1 MTAPALVLLANGS
14 TDPKVA
20 EVTHTMRV
28 KMQSWRPEISM
39 YSAFLDHCPPTGPQV
54 INQIS
59 RTRTEEVVFV
69 PLNLSRAFV
78 NDQQV
83 DDLVAKSRAAHPKM
97 RFIAARPVGPEAG
110 LLPLIDRR
118 LRDALAEAHA
128 SELDGLVL
136 LTEGADDPRSQSLLA
151 RRTRQWSLHHK
162 LPVVIAS
169 ANDNGADAAAA
180 VHALRS
186 QGRRH
191 IAAGSL
197 FMAADEAYRAQAEL
211 ALQAGATAV
220 GGPLGAETELM
231 ELALGRYAVAS
242 MDMIHFE
249 EEQPAEQEAGTGR
262 HLSVVSA

>member
-28 KMQSWRPEISM
+28 KMQSWRPEIPM

-54 INQIS
+54 VNQIS

-69 PLNLSRAFV
+69 PLNLSRAYV
-78 NDQQV
+78 NDDQV
-83 DDLVAKSRAAHPKM
+83 DELVAKSRAAHPKL
-97 RFIAARPVGPEAG
+97 RFIAAKPVGPEAA
-110 LLPLIDRR
+110 LLPLVDRR
-118 LRDALAEAHA
+118 LRAALSAVHA

-136 LTEGADDPRSQSLLA
+136 LTEGADDPRSQSLIA

-162 LPVVIAS
+162 LPVVTAS
-169 ANDNGADAAAA
+169 ANDHGADAAAA
-180 VHALRS
+180 VHALRT

-197 FMAADEAYRAQAEL
+197 FLTADEAYRNQAEL

-220 GGPLGAETELM
+220 GQPLGAADEVM

-242 MDMIHFE
+242 MEMIHFDA
-249 EEQPAEQEAGTGR
+249 EQPTEGDSEKDR